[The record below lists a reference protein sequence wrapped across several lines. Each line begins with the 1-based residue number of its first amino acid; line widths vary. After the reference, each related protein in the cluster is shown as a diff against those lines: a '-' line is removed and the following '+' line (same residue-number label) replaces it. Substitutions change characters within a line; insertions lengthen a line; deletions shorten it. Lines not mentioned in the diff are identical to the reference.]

1 MAYKP
6 LGWPRSGR
14 AVEARNLSA
23 DRFARIR
30 AEVAEIREM
39 ITDGEYTRDDLLVTL
54 SCIEHWAGDGLLVLV
69 EQGAPFATPSDLGK
83 RKGRGD
89 RP

>member
-14 AVEARNLSA
+14 AIEARNISA

-30 AEVAEIREM
+30 AEAAEIREM
-39 ITDGEYTRDDLLVTL
+39 IMDGEYTRDDLLVTL
-54 SCIEHWAGDGLLVLV
+54 GYIEHWAGDGLLVLV
-69 EQGAPFATPSDLGK
+69 EQGAPVETPTELGK